1 MGGWE
6 GGTTSSP
13 RLVSSQWEWASVP
26 GAYWDLEFEA
36 QVHTLFPCCSF
47 CSILKSRIEN
57 NELED
62 TALFSNQGS
71 ECSKEHFS
79 FQKVFGEWDF
89 FFFHGLAPYSHL
101 DVKRCDENEVKVLT
115 CCLGFLLF
123 PAIKDQPWLYI
134 MCPYFG
140 VSAIKYIIQ

>member
-1 MGGWE
+1 MFE
-6 GGTTSSP
+6 GTFF
-13 RLVSSQWEWASVP
+13 VP
-26 GAYWDLEFEA
+26 KGIWR
-36 QVHTLFPCCSF
+36 V
-47 CSILKSRIEN
+47 R
-57 NELED
+57 
-62 TALFSNQGS
+62 
-71 ECSKEHFS
+71 
-79 FQKVFGEWDF
+79 F